1 MDIDRGIKVGI
12 GFKVTHGTP
21 KQLPPLHA
29 SALTMLVGEPL
40 PQSAAARAI
49 LTGPMW
55 IHLDRDHLLN
65 VGFVFGVLSDLAAQL
80 VGAPAVHAPRF
91 AALARLDCAQALEEQ
106 EAPRIPGAHG
116 GNLASDLVGGIF
128 VEPID
133 MPPQLL
139 LAVLA
144 LDPLARL
151 PL

>member
-1 MDIDRGIKVGI
+1 
-12 GFKVTHGTP
+12 
-21 KQLPPLHA
+21 
-29 SALTMLVGEPL
+29 
-40 PQSAAARAI
+40 
-49 LTGPMW
+49 MW

-65 VGFVFGVLSDLAAQL
+65 VRFVFGVLSDLAAQL

-128 VEPID
+128 VEPIN

-139 LAVLA
+139 VAVLA
-144 LDPLARL
+144 LDRLARL
-151 PL
+151 PLLFRNAFEMTVAMSVQTVIGHKHRLDDRVMLPDRN